1 MKKKTKRKT
10 SKDRL
15 LRIFAIICIAVFVF
29 CGCSSEAETD
39 GTKTKELP
47 QIVIGCDDYSP
58 YNYIGTDGRPTG
70 IDVALATEAFKRM
83 GYQVKFS
90 FIDWERKKTLLE
102 KGEIDCIWCCF
113 SMDGRETEYRWAGPY
128 MRSFQA
134 VAVSA
139 DSDIKSLQDL
149 AGKKVAVQSTTKP
162 EEILLHAEEYHLP
175 ELEALFCMQNREL
188 IYSFLSKGH
197 ADAIAAHESSI
208 IQYINDY
215 GVEEQYRILEEPLLT
230 VGLGVAFAP
239 DDDRGIAE
247 ELKKTLKEMYD
258 EGKTEEIL
266 TPYLKTPKKY
276 LEVYEDEN

>member
-15 LRIFAIICIAVFVF
+15 LRTFAIIYIAVFVF
-29 CGCSSEAETD
+29 CGCSNEAVTD

-47 QIVIGCDDYSP
+47 QIVIGCDDYPP

-83 GYQVKFS
+83 GYQVKFR
-90 FIDWERKKTLLE
+90 FIEWERKKTLLE

-113 SMDGRETEYRWAGPY
+113 SMDGRETEYQWAGPY

-162 EEILLHAEEYHLP
+162 EEILLHPEKSHLP
-175 ELEALFCMQNREL
+175 EVKALFCMQNREL
-188 IYSFLSKGH
+188 IYSFLSKGY

-208 IQYINDY
+208 VQYMNDY
-215 GVEEQYRILEEPLLT
+215 GVEDQYRILEESLLS

-266 TPYLKTPKKY
+266 TLYLKTTKKY